1 MDTRAMMEKFGSMIE
16 TVSMDRDGDLDFLKI
31 LIPDI
36 MQLTVKDRI
45 KYRKIL
51 NNLINKFVF
60 PEDQPQSKSMQ
71 TE

>member
-1 MDTRAMMEKFGSMIE
+1 MMEKFGSMIE